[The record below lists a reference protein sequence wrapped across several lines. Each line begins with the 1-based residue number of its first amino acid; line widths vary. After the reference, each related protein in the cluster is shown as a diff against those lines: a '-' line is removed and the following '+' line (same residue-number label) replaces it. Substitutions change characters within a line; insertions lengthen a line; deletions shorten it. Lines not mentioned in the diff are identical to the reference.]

1 MLNTVLNIAFNGLNS
16 GFANNGGSRT
26 ILLSAKT
33 LESLGCN
40 CDVIANIDNFTWF
53 DHKPVIR
60 AIPKKLDAIINVAA
74 VDYMATKKAN
84 VPLKFAWWRGHEVWA
99 NSKDYLI
106 KCYKDTNVKNLVNSY
121 GLKKLLEKYGAES
134 EVIYQGI
141 DFDWWTNKNYRGDKI
156 RIGCLYHN
164 MESKGWKDF
173 VKLYKKLGKTN
184 YQYVA
189 FGTKNCNA
197 NFLNMYLKNP
207 KHQDLN
213 DLYSS
218 CHIWFA
224 PTTNEGLHNVP
235 IEAALCGCLIVG
247 NDNPRNGMI
256 YDYLFDGKTGM
267 VYKSIDD
274 AVDKIKNPDFSLV
287 ENAIDHIKT
296 NIGTREDNMR
306 KLINLIRG

>member
-1 MLNTVLNIAFNGLNS
+1 MKIAFNGFNS

-33 LESLGCN
+33 LEFLGCN
-40 CDVIANIDNFTWF
+40 CDIIANIDNFTWF

-60 AIPKKLDAIINVAA
+60 VIPKKLDALINVAA
-74 VDYMATKKAN
+74 VDYMTTKKAN
-84 VPLKFAWWRGHEVWA
+84 VPVKFAWWRGHEVWA

-106 KCYKDTNVKNLVNSY
+106 KCYKDTHVKNLVNSY

-156 RIGCLYHN
+156 RIGCLYHS
-164 MESKGWKDF
+164 MGSKRWKDF
-173 VKLYKKLGKTN
+173 VSLYNKLGIKD
-184 YQYVA
+184 YEYVA
-189 FGTKNCNA
+189 FGAKRCDADFLTK
-197 NFLNMYLKNP
+197 YLKSP
-207 KHQDLN
+207 SKRKLN

-224 PTTNEGLHNVP
+224 PTINEGLHNVP

-247 NDNPRNGMI
+247 NNNPRNGMI

-267 VYKSIDD
+267 VYDSIDD

-287 ENAIDHIKT
+287 DNAIEHIKT
-296 NIGTREDNMR
+296 NIGTRESNMS
-306 KLINLIRG
+306 KLINLIRR